1 MSLRARTETQETQT
15 DLQPND
21 VEVVDISEDML
32 ERRLSAMNK
41 ESRGSSEKK
50 SRRKDRSNLRV
61 EIKRTSSAKRERDYS
76 NEPKTVYLRE
86 TEDLK
91 GKGRFCVNIGI

>member
-1 MSLRARTETQETQT
+1 MSLRARTDTQETQT
-15 DLQPND
+15 DLPVND

-32 ERRLSAMNK
+32 DRRLSSMRK

-61 EIKRTSSAKRERDYS
+61 EIKRTSSAKRERDYT

-91 GKGRFCVNIGI
+91 GKGRFCVNVGI